1 MKTLLTITVCLCLIA
16 ALTPVVSA
24 VNLTPTNIEWYGD
37 SCGSEVQPVD
47 NFIDGVYATYAEW
60 SKGESGGCF
69 HQPKITYGAG
79 IMVTGCYVTPGS
91 YQQNWN
97 FGNQSVPSVYHQV
110 LPEHVATNVSFGT
123 TPVILGSDGV
133 LYINRDWVPFIGREI
148 VCYGIPGVIAAD
160 FNATPTN
167 GTAPL
172 FVSFQDTST
181 SGPTSYNWTITPAN
195 GLIGNTTTSAYP
207 TIAFTQSGNYTV
219 RHCAANIY
227 SSDCEEKTDYI
238 WVQNATTDLVST
250 TFWAVDPLG
259 HRVWDSAISLQDAEN
274 SSWTNTSSPS
284 GGVATITSLFGHTI
298 NGYAEAAGYNDGET
312 LGIPAD
318 GVSGGIIL
326 MTPTNITN
334 VSAGYV
340 TLYVYVKEATGN
352 APIPGVYVNL
362 AYAEGGSTHND
373 GGTTSSE
380 GLTSFVVPKETLIY
394 VYGEKVGYEKVSTT
408 KDSGSASGGDAS
420 VSVILYMGS
429 QTVTPTVTATTGPGG
444 TVPVTVDPRTP
455 QEKESDIALIL
466 IDYGDMLVM
475 FFIALTV
482 IGGVK
487 MIMK

>member
-1 MKTLLTITVCLCLIA
+1 MKHFALLCVCLCLA
-16 ALTPVVSA
+16 ALTPAVSA
-24 VNLTPTNIEWYGD
+24 GNITPSAYGTDFFVSGNLSGYNPTSAIDGNINTSWIPATRSGWWNYTNPYGMNITKVWYYTDGDRGFKCNDGDYHATGAGWNLVTDFTPTTSFVRCNGNGAIYPNVF
-37 SCGSEVQPVD
+37 EVM
-47 NFIDGVYATYAEW
+47 Y
-60 SKGESGGCF
+60 
-69 HQPKITYGAG
+69 
-79 IMVTGCYVTPGS
+79 
-91 YQQNWN
+91 
-97 FGNQSVPSVYHQV
+97 
-110 LPEHVATNVSFGT
+110 
-123 TPVILGSDGV
+123 SDGTPET
-133 LYINRDWVPFIGREI
+133 IT
-148 VCYGIPGVIAAD
+148 AD
-160 FNATPTN
+160 FTATPTT
-167 GTAPL
+167 GQAPL
-172 FVSFQDTST
+172 YVAFDDNSTGGSFPKTYNWSVSPDTGVIGEEST
-181 SGPTSYNWTITPAN
+181 SE
-195 GLIGNTTTSAYP
+195 YP
-207 TIAFTQSGNYTV
+207 TFAFTQNGNFSIT
-219 RHCAANIY
+219 HCV
-227 SSDCEEKTDYI
+227 SDGTRSDCETKTDYI
-238 WVQNATTDLVST
+238 SVYNSTATTT
-250 TFWAVDPLG
+250 TYFWAVDPLG
-259 HRVWDSAISLQDAEN
+259 HRVWDSAISLQDVQN
-274 SSWTNTSSPS
+274 STWTNTSSPS

-298 NGYAEAAGYNDGET
+298 NGYATAAGYNDGET
-312 LGIPAD
+312 TGIPAD

-334 VSAGYV
+334 VSTGYV

>member
-1 MKTLLTITVCLCLIA
+1 MKHLLLVCFCLCIIA
-16 ALTPVVSA
+16 ALTPAVSA
-24 VNLTPTNIEWYGD
+24 WDNMTCGDVWPGNASVVGTEWPPLHAVDDNVATGWGVGGYPGGVHWVKFIFPSD
-37 SCGSEVQPVD
+37 SSKIRVRVVGGRFS
-47 NFIDGVYATYAEW
+47 NYTIDGNFENQLLCFNNVSGQGSTYFEYSGAW
-60 SKGESGGCF
+60 AAGSSVNISGGNPTEWF
-69 HQPKITYGAG
+69 GLADIQSNG
-79 IMVTGCYVTPGS
+79 IAPTVV
-91 YQQNWN
+91 
-97 FGNQSVPSVYHQV
+97 
-110 LPEHVATNVSFGT
+110 
-123 TPVILGSDGV
+123 
-133 LYINRDWVPFIGREI
+133 
-148 VCYGIPGVIAAD
+148 AD
-160 FNATPTN
+160 FNATPLN

-172 FVSFQDTST
+172 YVAFQDTST
-181 SGPTSYNWTITPAN
+181 NSPTSYNWTITPAD
-195 GLIGNTTTSAYP
+195 GLIGNTSTSAYP
-207 TIAFTQSGNYTV
+207 TVVFTQPGNYTIN
-219 RHCAANIY
+219 HCAANSY
-227 SSDCEEKTDYI
+227 GSDCEEKTDYI
-238 WVQNATTDLVST
+238 WVQNATEDYVTT

-259 HRVWDSAISLQDAEN
+259 HRVWDSAISLQDVGN